1 MREVI
6 VLGAGMTQFGNSDLS
21 QKEMFAQAAIEA
33 LEDGQVKARDLQALF
48 VGNVLGGFEEG

>member
-6 VLGAGMTQFGNSDLS
+6 VLGAGMTQFGNSELS

-33 LEDGQVKARDLQALF
+33 MEDARVEAKD
-48 VGNVLGGFEEG
+48 